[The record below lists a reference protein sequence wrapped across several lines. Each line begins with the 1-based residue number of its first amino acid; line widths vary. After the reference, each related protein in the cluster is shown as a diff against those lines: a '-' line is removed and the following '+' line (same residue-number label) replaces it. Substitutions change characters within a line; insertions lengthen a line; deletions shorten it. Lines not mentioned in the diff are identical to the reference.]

1 MADPFIL
8 IGQLAQR
15 AGVAASALRF
25 YETEGLLTSLRSGGD
40 QRQYPRSALRRV
52 AFIRAAQAVGLS
64 LHEVRAALATLPEQ
78 RTPTQA
84 DWQRLSRQ
92 WQPLLDA
99 RIAALTQLRDQL
111 SSCIGC
117 GCLSLQRCKLYNP
130 QDVAATRGPGPRFLM
145 GDRSAEVR
153 AQVQALALAQTPA
166 TATKPAARQKSRQT
180 RQGRT

>member
-8 IGQLAQR
+8 IGPLAQR

-25 YETEGLLTSLRSGGD
+25 YETQGLLASTRSSGG
-40 QRQYPRSALRRV
+40 QRQYPRGALRRV

-64 LHEVRAALATLPEQ
+64 LDDIKAALATLPDQ

-99 RIAALTQLRDQL
+99 RIAALTQLRAQL
-111 SSCIGC
+111 ASCIGC

-130 QDVAATRGPGPRFLM
+130 QDVAATRGSGPRFLM
-145 GDRSAEVR
+145 GDKSAAVLAEFT
-153 AQVQALALAQTPA
+153 AQNPLPA
-166 TATKPAARQKSRQT
+166 AKPTKPLSSLQKR
-180 RQGRT
+180 RGRT